1 MGKIVSLLPVTAISI
16 LLLLG
21 TAGCAG
27 GTTEPEFNLT
37 YIVVD
42 TGQEKCYDN
51 SREITCPQPNGAF
64 YGQDAQYQGIQPAYQ
79 DNGDGTITDLNT
91 GLMWQQTPGDKV
103 TYKDAAANASF
114 FNFADYGDWRLPTIK
129 ELYSLILFS
138 GTDPSGQQSGKPA
151 VPFIDTNY
159 FDFEYGDTSIGERI
173 IDAQYWSSTEYVA
186 TTMNGDATVFG
197 VNFADGRIKGYPR
210 DIGQQGRPAQL
221 FVRYVRD
228 NPDYGVNNFV
238 DNDDETIT
246 DTATGLMWPMADSGE
261 GMDWEDALAWVQQKN
276 EENYLGY
283 NDWRL
288 PNAKELQSIVDYTRS
303 PKTTNSAAIAPIFKV
318 SIIADQ
324 RNVSATSG
332 RGTFEVDAT
341 NYPCYWTS
349 TTHANIAEADGSS
362 AVYIA
367 FGEAFGY
374 MWNSWIDVHG
384 AGAQRSDPK
393 SGDPDDYPYGR
404 GPQGD
409 AIRIDNFVRCVRD
422 VN

>member
-1 MGKIVSLLPVTAISI
+1 MGKIVRLLLVTVISI
-16 LLLLG
+16 SLLLG
-21 TAGCAG
+21 TAGCA
-27 GTTEPEFNLT
+27 EEVMEPEAEPAPEFNLS
-37 YIVVD
+37 YVVVD
-42 TGQEKCYDN
+42 TGQEKCYGN
-51 SREITCPQPNGAF
+51 SHEITCPQPNGAF
-64 YGQDAQYQGIQPAYQ
+64 YGQDAQYHGVQPAYQ

-103 TYKDAAANASF
+103 TYTDAVTNASF
-114 FNFADYGDWRLPTIK
+114 FNFAGYGDWRLPTIK
-129 ELYSLILFS
+129 DLYSLILFS
-138 GTDPSGQQSGKPA
+138 GTDPSGLQSIEST
-151 VPFIDTNY
+151 VPFVDTNY
-159 FDFEYGDTSIGERI
+159 FDFEYGDTSTGERI

-197 VNFADGRIKGYPR
+197 INFADGRIKGYPR
-210 DIGQQGRPAQL
+210 DIGPRGQPMKQ
-221 FVRYVRD
+221 FVRHVRG

-238 DNDDETIT
+238 DNDDGTIT

-261 GMDWEDALAWVQQKN
+261 GMDWENALAWVQQKN

-318 SIIADQ
+318 TTIAD
-324 RNVSATSG
+324 
-332 RGTFEVDAT
+332 EVDGT

-349 TTHANIAEADGSS
+349 TTHMNTADGGGS

-374 MWNSWIDVHG
+374 MMNSWFDAHG

>member
-51 SREITCPQPNGAF
+51 FREITCPQPNGAF

-138 GTDPSGQQSGKPA
+138 GTDPAPESIEFA
-151 VPFIDTNY
+151 VPFIDTDY
-159 FDFEYGDTSIGERI
+159 FDFEYGDTSAGERI
-173 IDAQYWSSTEYVA
+173 IDAQYWSSTEYLG
-186 TTMNGDATVFG
+186 TTMNGNATVFG

-210 DIGQQGRPAQL
+210 DIGPRGRPMKQFAL
-221 FVRYVRD
+221 YVRG
-228 NPDYGVNNFV
+228 NPEYGINDFVNNV
-238 DNDDETIT
+238 DGTVT
-246 DTATGLMWPMADSGE
+246 DSATGLMWAQSDSGE
-261 GMDWEDALAWVQQKN
+261 GMDWEDALSWVQQIQQQLLRFV
-276 EENYLGY
+276 ELP
-283 NDWRL
+283 RL
-288 PNAKELQSIVDYTRS
+288 PMKPAERIIPFIGPAL
-303 PKTTNSAAIAPIFKV
+303 PI
-318 SIIADQ
+318 
-324 RNVSATSG
+324 
-332 RGTFEVDAT
+332 
-341 NYPCYWTS
+341 
-349 TTHANIAEADGSS
+349 
-362 AVYIA
+362 
-367 FGEAFGY
+367 
-374 MWNSWIDVHG
+374 
-384 AGAQRSDPK
+384 
-393 SGDPDDYPYGR
+393 
-404 GPQGD
+404 
-409 AIRIDNFVRCVRD
+409 
-422 VN
+422 